1 MKTTAKLWAAII
13 FIAIAGLT
21 VIVDITIIFPIMFGL
36 AGIAFALWFYH
47 DMSGKKLKLT
57 EDFKYWLEN
66 QIKNWNEVDIE
77 YVSKDPDQIL
87 DPRFLVYFIDEYP
100 QYSLKDIFG
109 NYEKFLNLAVEVCK
123 KFI

>member
-13 FIAIAGLT
+13 FIAIAILMM
-21 VIVDITIIFPIMFGL
+21 IIDSAIIFPIVFGL
-36 AGIAFALWFYH
+36 IGLVFALWFYH
-47 DMSGKKLKLT
+47 DMNGRELKLT
-57 EDFKYWLEN
+57 EDFRYWFEN
-66 QIKNWNEVDIE
+66 QISNWNKTDIE
-77 YVSKDPDQIL
+77 YVAKDPDQIL

-109 NYEKFLNLAVEVCK
+109 NYEEFSNLVVEVCK